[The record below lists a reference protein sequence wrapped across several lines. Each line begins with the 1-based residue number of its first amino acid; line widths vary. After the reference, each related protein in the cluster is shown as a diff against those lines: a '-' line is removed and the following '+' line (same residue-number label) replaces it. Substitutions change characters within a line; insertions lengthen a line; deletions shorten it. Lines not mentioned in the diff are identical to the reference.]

1 MREEVSLKRQCMFT
15 GHTVSH
21 FLKMFCFFKN
31 LKYWSNEYTDEKR
44 LCSKYNGSPSQLD
57 VKMFQDE
64 IRECDGSHCAFY
76 LILFLTGLAEDCR
89 YLLIF
94 NREFTDWCFFATLS
108 RTWLCLFF
116 SFFFLSTLLLLVR
129 FGFFPIVLFLVITCV
144 FFCSSFLR
152 IVTIRCT

>member
-116 SFFFLSTLLLLVR
+116 SFFFSVHSSASGSFRVLSDCLVSR
-129 FGFFPIVLFLVITCV
+129 NHLC